1 MQERKKPQRQCIA
14 CRACRDKQDL
24 IRVVKTKEGE
34 IMLDRTGRKNGRGA
48 YLCAN
53 EECLKKA
60 WKSNALSR
68 SFRMN
73 VKEETYLLLVAEDAS
88 GNTKKKFADSCHF
101 YHVPYVEFG
110 DKEML
115 GKAIGKE
122 FRASVAVTNSGFAK
136 AIGKNLDLEVTK
148 YGKNENI

>member
-60 WKSNALSR
+60 WKRPKPVIPNECKRRNVSIVRKAVKRWYRLER
-68 SFRMN
+68 S
-73 VKEETYLLLVAEDAS
+73 LV
-88 GNTKKKFADSCHF
+88 
-101 YHVPYVEFG
+101 
-110 DKEML
+110 L
-115 GKAIGKE
+115 
-122 FRASVAVTNSGFAK
+122 
-136 AIGKNLDLEVTK
+136 
-148 YGKNENI
+148 

>member
-53 EECLKKA
+53 VIPNECKRRNVSIVRKA
-60 WKSNALSR
+60 VKRWYRLER
-68 SFRMN
+68 S
-73 VKEETYLLLVAEDAS
+73 
-88 GNTKKKFADSCHF
+88 
-101 YHVPYVEFG
+101 
-110 DKEML
+110 
-115 GKAIGKE
+115 
-122 FRASVAVTNSGFAK
+122 SV
-136 AIGKNLDLEVTK
+136 L
-148 YGKNENI
+148 

>member
-24 IRVVKTKEGE
+24 IRVVKTKEGK

-60 WKSNALSR
+60 WKRRNVSIVRKAVKRWYRLER
-68 SFRMN
+68 S
-73 VKEETYLLLVAEDAS
+73 LV
-88 GNTKKKFADSCHF
+88 
-101 YHVPYVEFG
+101 
-110 DKEML
+110 L
-115 GKAIGKE
+115 
-122 FRASVAVTNSGFAK
+122 
-136 AIGKNLDLEVTK
+136 
-148 YGKNENI
+148 

>member
-73 VKEETYLLLVAEDAS
+73 VKEETYLLLERQLKDGTDEKGPRFFRTGDEGRRCGQRRIYDGES
-88 GNTKKKFADSCHF
+88 DS
-101 YHVPYVEFG
+101 
-110 DKEML
+110 
-115 GKAIGKE
+115 
-122 FRASVAVTNSGFAK
+122 
-136 AIGKNLDLEVTK
+136 
-148 YGKNENI
+148 

>member
-1 MQERKKPQRQCIA
+1 MERRNAA
-14 CRACRDKQDL
+14 CRSVKNHKDSVLPAE
-24 IRVVKTKEGE
+24 RVVKTKEGE

-73 VKEETYLLLVAEDAS
+73 VKEETYLLLERQLKD
-88 GNTKKKFADSCHF
+88 GTD
-101 YHVPYVEFG
+101 
-110 DKEML
+110 
-115 GKAIGKE
+115 
-122 FRASVAVTNSGFAK
+122 
-136 AIGKNLDLEVTK
+136 
-148 YGKNENI
+148 

>member
-1 MQERKKPQRQCIA
+1 MERRNAA
-14 CRACRDKQDL
+14 CRSEKNHKDSVLPADKQDL

-73 VKEETYLLLVAEDAS
+73 VKEETYLLLERQLKD
-88 GNTKKKFADSCHF
+88 GTD
-101 YHVPYVEFG
+101 
-110 DKEML
+110 
-115 GKAIGKE
+115 
-122 FRASVAVTNSGFAK
+122 
-136 AIGKNLDLEVTK
+136 
-148 YGKNENI
+148 

>member
-60 WKSNALSR
+60 WKRR
-68 SFRMN
+68 SLLKNTEVMFRIFLNHNIKLPIRMMYFFHY
-73 VKEETYLLLVAEDAS
+73 VTLQRE
-88 GNTKKKFADSCHF
+88 KKTIKW
-101 YHVPYVEFG
+101 
-110 DKEML
+110 
-115 GKAIGKE
+115 
-122 FRASVAVTNSGFAK
+122 
-136 AIGKNLDLEVTK
+136 
-148 YGKNENI
+148 

>member
-1 MQERKKPQRQCIA
+1 MVQIRKVLGSLGLAMKAGDVVSGEFMTEKSIREGIA
-14 CRACRDKQDL
+14 R
-24 IRVVKTKEGE
+24 
-34 IMLDRTGRKNGRGA
+34 
-48 YLCAN
+48 
-53 EECLKKA
+53 
-60 WKSNALSR
+60 
-68 SFRMN
+68 
-73 VKEETYLLLVAEDAS
+73 LVIVAKDAS

-148 YGKNENI
+148 YGKNENIRDCPKHTAAGQKYKKWRFGNTFK

>member
-24 IRVVKTKEGE
+24 IRVVK

-73 VKEETYLLLVAEDAS
+73 VKEETYLLLERQLKD
-88 GNTKKKFADSCHF
+88 GTD
-101 YHVPYVEFG
+101 
-110 DKEML
+110 
-115 GKAIGKE
+115 
-122 FRASVAVTNSGFAK
+122 
-136 AIGKNLDLEVTK
+136 
-148 YGKNENI
+148 